1 MEEGRVVRVAFQQ
14 ADGRVKLRPAVVLK
28 RLPVGPDLLVCAI
41 SSKLH
46 REMPGVD
53 IVVDDQHP
61 DFNSMGLQHPALIR
75 GAYLTTVPLRS
86 VQDAIGSVGAA
97 TLQRILDQLAIYL
110 RTHG

>member
-28 RLPVGPDLLVCAI
+28 RLPAGPDLLVCAI

-53 IVVDDQHP
+53 LVVHAQHP
-61 DFNSMGLQHPALIR
+61 DFIRMGLEHPALIR
-75 GAYLTTVPLRS
+75 CAYLTTVPLKA
-86 VQDAIGSVGAA
+86 VQDAIGSVGAD
-97 TLQRILDQLAIYL
+97 TLQRILGQLAAYL
-110 RTHG
+110 RTR